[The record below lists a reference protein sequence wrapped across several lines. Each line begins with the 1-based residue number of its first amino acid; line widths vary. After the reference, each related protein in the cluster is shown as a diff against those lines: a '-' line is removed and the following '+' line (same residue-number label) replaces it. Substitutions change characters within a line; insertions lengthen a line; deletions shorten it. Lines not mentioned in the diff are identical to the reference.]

1 MGVDAPTA
9 ERSGEA
15 KGTGPQEVSMGK
27 GAHLPGDQ
35 QYLREAVLGA
45 STVVHLVVESTVW
58 PCVLSTMLLQAWGQQ
73 CKDLHGLGPLSRVFL
88 LSAGVLC

>member
-1 MGVDAPTA
+1 MHGVGIEAPTA

-27 GAHLPGDQ
+27 GAQLPGDQ

-45 STVVHLVVESTVW
+45 NTAVHLVVESTVW
-58 PCVLSTMLLQAWGQQ
+58 PCVLSTVLQAGGSSVKISMASVPPAE
-73 CKDLHGLGPLSRVFL
+73 CS
-88 LSAGVLC
+88 C